1 MHYSTTVCVGM
12 YHPLGCNSVEWRN
25 IVYVRCLSDVHTS
38 KVPSDQ
44 ISLHLFQPPPYSP
57 SFPPCLSRTTLKLS
71 AQPFKPCGGQC
82 GRFSC
87 FKFGTQH
94 QEETLHF
101 LGNNNR
107 HHGAL
112 QAHNVRRMTLGDGH
126 QVRHEAP
133 CP

>member
-1 MHYSTTVCVGM
+1 MD
-12 YHPLGCNSVEWRN
+12 HPLQCDGVMWHNSAF
-25 IVYVRCLSDVHTS
+25 VRCLSDVHTS
-38 KVPSDQ
+38 KV
-44 ISLHLFQPPPYSP
+44 PYSP
-57 SFPPCLSRTTLKLS
+57 SFPPCLSRTTSKLS

-126 QVRHEAP
+126 QVRYEAS